1 MGFFN
6 RNKENKP
13 KYDRVKGIGKA
24 GALAGGLAGAAT
36 GLYNGKGLGKSLLYG
51 LGGAAAGG
59 IAGSVAGK
67 IHNNAEKRDFEDRV
81 RSGDTNP
88 GGDYEERKK
97 RMMKGLLLAGGVAAG
112 AAGLYALGRG
122 RSKNIKLNAL
132 DKARAMTKDN
142 EIINKIDSDR
152 AKIAGKRVLNNKAI
166 VGLIGGGALAGLAGA
181 SLGADAYKKRRQSD
195 PQDRNGQNQNGYN
208 NQGNHQYYGNR

>member
-81 RSGDTNP
+81 KSGDTNP
-88 GGDYEERKK
+88 GGDYEERKRRRK
-97 RMMKGLLLAGGVAAG
+97 ERSGTEWNVEVFSWLVGLLPEL
-112 AAGLYALGRG
+112 
-122 RSKNIKLNAL
+122 L
-132 DKARAMTKDN
+132 DYMLLV
-142 EIINKIDSDR
+142 EKI
-152 AKIAGKRVLNNKAI
+152 
-166 VGLIGGGALAGLAGA
+166 
-181 SLGADAYKKRRQSD
+181 KRR
-195 PQDRNGQNQNGYN
+195 
-208 NQGNHQYYGNR
+208 